1 MSAAPPYRR
10 GAAGFCFI
18 RANGSGKLYSLGYA
32 HPAAMQIDPIEKK
45 PLNHFLL
52 GTSGR
57 HWFYFGGGKG
67 CATRQPGFWM
77 LAAWG
82 QLWYF

>member
-1 MSAAPPYRR
+1 
-10 GAAGFCFI
+10 
-18 RANGSGKLYSLGYA
+18 
-32 HPAAMQIDPIEKK
+32 MQIDPIEKK